1 MRGPVLPGA
10 RCFAGTCNAQ
20 TCSSIAL
27 PPLQT
32 VGENEQV
39 IPYDIVTTRGETNMT
54 PVRRIAAAALVAA
67 LGFGV
72 VGMGAA
78 PANAGIDT
86 TWGTKI
92 KVGH

>member
-1 MRGPVLPGA
+1 MRVSA
-10 RCFAGTCNAQ
+10 RTCNAQ
-20 TCSSIAL
+20 TCSTIAL
-27 PPLQT
+27 TLLPT

-92 KVGH
+92 RVDR